1 MTGPTG
7 NIEFVSLR
15 PSMFAEVKLRGTL
28 RVSRRQNSMFPL

>member
-7 NIEFVSLR
+7 NTGFVSLK

-28 RVSRRQNSMFPL
+28 RVSRKQNSMFPL